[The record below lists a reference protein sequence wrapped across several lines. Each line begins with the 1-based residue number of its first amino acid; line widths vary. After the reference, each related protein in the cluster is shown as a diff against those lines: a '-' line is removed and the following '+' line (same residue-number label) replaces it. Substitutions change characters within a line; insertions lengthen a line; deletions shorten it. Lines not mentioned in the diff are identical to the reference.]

1 MVRTWVVDV
10 GWSWGQVW
18 SMHALAGWGAVAG
31 HRRLTRGDGAVDDEV
46 VGGGVSMVG
55 SVGVIR
61 VR

>member
-1 MVRTWVVDV
+1 
-10 GWSWGQVW
+10 
-18 SMHALAGWGAVAG
+18 MHALVGWGVVAG